1 MCVFKHATPTYIVC
15 ARDRDPR
22 RGVASPTHTGRNLVA
37 SSIHAMAIWSALVFL
52 AACGCAVS
60 QTGLSTL
67 EKQQLLDLHNY
78 YRSRISPIATNM
90 ELMVR

>member
-1 MCVFKHATPTYIVC
+1 
-15 ARDRDPR
+15 
-22 RGVASPTHTGRNLVA
+22 
-37 SSIHAMAIWSALVFL
+37 MAIWSALVFL

-78 YRSRISPIATNM
+78 YRSRVSPIATNM